1 MRKMDEMRTKER
13 DGDKTG
19 VRERKRKQLYSIHFD
34 DFNSGGFFP
43 FFFSAASKALDSV
56 YLANNSHT
64 FPMTTEQGAVG

>member
-1 MRKMDEMRTKER
+1 MRKMDEMRTRER
-13 DGDKTG
+13 DGNKTG

-34 DFNSGGFFP
+34 DFNSGVFFP
-43 FFFSAASKALDSV
+43 SSSKALDSV